1 MMKSL
6 QITTPG
12 KAEIIEL
19 EKPQPAAGEALVA
32 IEAVAT
38 CPHWDRHIYEGDPM
52 FEGHKM
58 EYPYWPGQPGHE
70 AIGRVEAVGDGIDE
84 QLVGRRVAVWRAAQ
98 PYMNG
103 LYATHGIVESE
114 RLLPIAEDLPAEKV
128 TSLELAMCVQV
139 SIDQLSEINAIAK
152 KRILLGG
159 LGPGGIVGLQLLKA
173 AGAAEV
179 VAIDPVAERRELAL
193 QLGAVA
199 AVAPGDPLVSVSRS
213 GPDAFDAALD
223 TTGLKVS
230 IEALMHA
237 CKRAVAIFGVLREN
251 VSLGP
256 AQWYGGFSLI
266 AYGEH
271 NRGAAERAYQAILD
285 GQLDLAPL
293 FSKKMPL
300 SQYNEAVALLQSM
313 EAIKVLFDP
322 NA

>member
-1 MMKSL
+1 MKSL

-12 KAEIIEL
+12 KAEIIDL
-19 EKPQPAAGEALVA
+19 EEPRPAAGEALLS

-52 FEGHKM
+52 FEGHKLD
-58 EYPYWPGQPGHE
+58 YPYWPGQPGHE
-70 AIGRVEAVGDGIDE
+70 AIGRVEAVGDGVDE
-84 QLVGRRVAVWRAAQ
+84 GLVGRRVAVWRAAQ

-103 LYATHGIVESE
+103 LYATHGIVDAE
-114 RLLPIAEDLPAEKV
+114 RLLRIQEDLSAEKV

-139 SIDQLSEINAIAK
+139 SIDQLSEINAIAG

-193 QLGAVA
+193 QLGADA
-199 AVAPGDPLVSVSRS
+199 AVPPGDPLVSVSRS

-230 IEALMHA
+230 IEALMNA
-237 CKRAVAIFGVLREN
+237 CKRAVAIFGVLREY

-256 AQWYGGFSLI
+256 AQWYGGFFLI

-271 NRGAAERAYQAILD
+271 NRGAAGRAYQGILD
-285 GQLDLAPL
+285 GQLDLTPL
-293 FSKKMPL
+293 FSQKMPP
-300 SQYNEAVALLQSM
+300 SQYNKAVGPPHNMPGPQ
-313 EAIKVLFDP
+313 VLFH
-322 NA
+322 